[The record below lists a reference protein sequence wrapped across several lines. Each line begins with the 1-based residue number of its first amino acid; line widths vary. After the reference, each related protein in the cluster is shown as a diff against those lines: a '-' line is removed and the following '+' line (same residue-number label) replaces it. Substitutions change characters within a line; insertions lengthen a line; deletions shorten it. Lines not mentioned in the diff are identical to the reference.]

1 VAYFTID
8 ETGRVR
14 ALPMQ
19 FDNLFTENGAPAQ
32 GVTRQPTVPEPLELY
47 VLRNLD

>member
-32 GVTRQPTVPEPLELY
+32 GVPHGSQLY
-47 VLRNLD
+47 QSR